1 MPIPLDL
8 HFVFFTDRLFSFI
21 SNVGSNKV
29 LIVKISIYFKICKK
43 KIMNSTEVL
52 KLKYIQ
58 SVRV

>member
-8 HFVFFTDRLFSFI
+8 HFVFFIDRLFSFI

-43 KIMNSTEVL
+43 IMNSTEVL